1 MNHFLAIV
9 PSILALISFVLVI
22 RLIVNSDRIERRAE
36 ARFDAQL
43 KAEEEAKAKEAAAK
57 EAAARSEGAAPGKDP
72 AAGA

>member
-1 MNHFLAIV
+1 MNHILAIV
-9 PSILALISFVLVI
+9 PSLLALIAFVFVI

-43 KAEEEAKAKEAAAK
+43 KAEEEAKAAK
-57 EAAARSEGAAPGKDP
+57 AEESAARSEGAAPGKDP

>member
-1 MNHFLAIV
+1 MNHILAIV
-9 PSILALISFVLVI
+9 PSLLALIAFVFVI

-43 KAEEEAKAKEAAAK
+43 KAEEEAKAKAAK
-57 EAAARSEGAAPGKDP
+57 AEEAAARSEGAVPGKDP